1 MQKRPWTEN
10 PTERGSHALTE
21 NPQKRENEPNETHEN
36 RKSEEELIE
45 KWPEEKGA
53 AEGFQNLKP
62 TWPRSKCLTGVGL
75 LWN

>member
-1 MQKRPWTEN
+1 MGQGRTAFSFHARPDPSLHPPQCFKESLIYKMQKRPWTEN

-45 KWPEEKGA
+45 K
-53 AEGFQNLKP
+53 
-62 TWPRSKCLTGVGL
+62 
-75 LWN
+75 